1 MQNPQKVRISRKFQ
15 AVIRKA
21 VREELPRKPGE
32 ELQIFLFE
40 KTLRFAATAIHK
52 RATRYRQGK
61 GRTRIVT
68 LPSASCRISVDPS
81 GSVEYFG
88 NAPKADRFA
97 LFLEISG
104 RIWLIHSCLKHSVS
118 TIFCYRSY
126 WNWPCWPQK
135 PAGTLAFP
143 SLTFQSLVALTISPP
158 PYTLWIKYTSG
169 PQTMDQIH
177 VTLPD
182 GSVKDL
188 PRGTTPLE
196 IARSISP
203 RLADAALVAKV
214 RASNGNGTK
223 EKSGIF
229 SNSVDPAEDGSLLYD
244 LRRPLDQDVS
254 LQILTEKDPDALY
267 VFRHSAAHLLAAAV
281 MELYPNV
288 KLGIGP
294 PVDNGFFYEFL
305 RDEPFTPGDLEK
317 IEKKMHELAAKDL
330 PNERKLLPKDEAL
343 KLYQDSN
350 QVFKCELIEEKADE
364 PMVSFY
370 TTGKFID
377 FCRGPH
383 IPSTKRIQAFKLMN
397 VAGAYW
403 KGQEGNAQLQR
414 IYAAAFFNQKDLEQY
429 LHRLEEAKR
438 RDHRKLG
445 AELEL
450 FSIQEDAG
458 PGLIFW
464 HPKGGLIRTLIEN
477 WLREELLK
485 RGYDLVFTPHIMRF
499 DLWKTSGHANF
510 YKENMFGAVEVEKA
524 DYQLKPMNCPGHIL
538 IYKSKLRSYRDLP
551 VRLAELG
558 TVYRYE
564 RSGVLHGLLR
574 VRGFT
579 QDDAHIFCTPDQIEA
594 EVEACIDFAF
604 AVMKNF
610 GFDNFEVELS
620 DWDRKHAENYAGK
633 PEDWQRATE
642 ALANTMNRLKI
653 PYKKMEGEAA
663 FYGPKIDVKL
673 IDAIGRPW
681 QLTTVQFD
689 FNLPARFGLEFVGA
703 DGARHQPLMVHR
715 ALLGSV
721 ERFFGILIEHYAGAF
736 PLWLAPTQVE
746 ICPVSEK
753 VADYAKHLFET
764 LKSHGIRVH
773 LDDRNEKL
781 PAKIRDAQLQK
792 VPYMLVVG
800 PKEAEAGTVSVR
812 HRSKGDLGARP
823 IADLIGALQ
832 QENDSRAI
840 Q

>member
-1 MQNPQKVRISRKFQ
+1 
-15 AVIRKA
+15 
-21 VREELPRKPGE
+21 
-32 ELQIFLFE
+32 
-40 KTLRFAATAIHK
+40 
-52 RATRYRQGK
+52 
-61 GRTRIVT
+61 
-68 LPSASCRISVDPS
+68 
-81 GSVEYFG
+81 
-88 NAPKADRFA
+88 
-97 LFLEISG
+97 
-104 RIWLIHSCLKHSVS
+104 
-118 TIFCYRSY
+118 
-126 WNWPCWPQK
+126 
-135 PAGTLAFP
+135 
-143 SLTFQSLVALTISPP
+143 
-158 PYTLWIKYTSG
+158 
-169 PQTMDQIH
+169 MDQIH

-182 GSVKDL
+182 GSVKDF
-188 PRGTTPLE
+188 PKGVTPVE
-196 IARSISP
+196 IAKSISP

-214 RASNGNGTK
+214 YAIGGNGANSKT
-223 EKSGIF
+223 GIF
-229 SNSVDPAEDGSLLYD
+229 SNSVDPDPDGGLLYD
-244 LRRPLDQDVS
+244 LRRPLEQDVK
-254 LQILTEKDPDALY
+254 LRILTEKDPDALY

-281 MELYPNV
+281 TELYPDV

-294 PVDNGFFYEFL
+294 PVENGFFYEFL
-305 RDEPFTPGDLEK
+305 RDKPFTPEDLEK
-317 IEKKMHELAAKDL
+317 IEKKMHELAAQDL
-330 PNERKLLPKDEAL
+330 KNERKLLPKPEAL
-343 KLYQDSN
+343 KLYKDSN
-350 QVFKCELIEEKADE
+350 QIFKCELVEEKADE

-383 IPSTKRIQAFKLMN
+383 IPSTKRIQAFKLTN

-414 IYAAAFFNQKDLEQY
+414 IYALAFYTQKELDEY
-429 LHRLEEAKR
+429 LHRIEEAKR

-445 AELEL
+445 TELDL
-450 FSIQEDAG
+450 FSIQEAAG

-464 HPKGGLIRTLIEN
+464 HPKGGLIRTLVEN
-477 WLREELLK
+477 WLREELQA
-485 RGYDLVFTPHIMRF
+485 RGYDMVFTPHIMLF

-579 QDDAHIFCTPDQIEA
+579 QDDAHIFCMPSQIES
-594 EVEACIDFAF
+594 EVEACMDFAF

-610 GFDNFEVELS
+610 GFDKFEIELS
-620 DWDRKHAENYAGK
+620 DWDPKHPENYPGK
-633 PEDWQRATE
+633 PEDWQHASD
-642 ALANTMNRLKI
+642 ALARVMTRMKI
-653 PYKKMEGEAA
+653 PYKRMVGEGA

-689 FNLPARFGLEFVGA
+689 FNLPARFELEYVGE

-736 PLWLAPTQVE
+736 PLWLAPVQVE

-753 VADYAKHLFET
+753 VAEYAKHVHET
-764 LKSHGIRVH
+764 LKKHGIRVH

-781 PAKIRDAQLQK
+781 PAKIRDAQMQK
-792 VPYMLVVG
+792 IPYMLVVG
-800 PKEAEAGTVSVR
+800 PKEADAGTVSVR
-812 HRSKGDLGARP
+812 HRSKGDQGPRP
-823 IADLIGALQ
+823 IADVVASLQ
-832 QENDSRAI
+832 QEIANRTI
-840 Q
+840 L